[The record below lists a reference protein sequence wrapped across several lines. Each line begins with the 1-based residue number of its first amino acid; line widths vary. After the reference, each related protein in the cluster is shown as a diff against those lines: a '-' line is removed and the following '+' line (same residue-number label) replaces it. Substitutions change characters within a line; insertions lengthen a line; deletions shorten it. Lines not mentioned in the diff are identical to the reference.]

1 MRTGILAAV
10 LAACAAPWAAA
21 VDCKATSGTERNDLA
36 SIAACDRW
44 IACKASKGLQCD
56 DGRGTLGTAL

>member
-10 LAACAAPWAAA
+10 LAACAEPWAAA
-21 VDCKATSGTERNDLA
+21 VDCTTTSGTHTDLA
-36 SIAACDRW
+36 SCDRW

-56 DGRGTLGTAL
+56 NGFGTLGTQL

>member
-1 MRTGILAAV
+1 MRTGILATV

-21 VDCKATSGTERNDLA
+21 VDCKTTSGTDLA
-36 SIAACDRW
+36 SCDRW

-56 DGRGTLGTAL
+56 NLGTLGTKL

>member
-10 LAACAAPWAAA
+10 LAACAEPWAAA
-21 VDCKATSGTERNDLA
+21 VDCKTTSGTDLA
-36 SIAACDRW
+36 SCDRW

-56 DGRGTLGTAL
+56 DGTGIIGTLL

>member
-10 LAACAAPWAAA
+10 LAAGAAPWAAA
-21 VDCKATSGTERNDLA
+21 VDCKTTSGTDLA
-36 SIAACDRW
+36 SCDRW

-56 DGRGTLGTAL
+56 AYGTLGTEL